1 MCVCA
6 CSCFFLFLLLVRV
19 GSACWWRSVLLLWCQ
34 CSLKLYYTLVVMLHG
49 PKRMLWISLH
59 LLIKELAKQTFI
71 FTFFYLKKTKKKTI
85 GLTYMFDRGYVL
97 WSLVPTL
104 MQVHFHCTTHGYIV
118 LKEESCSY
126 SSEFCYASF
135 QVIPQY

>member
-1 MCVCA
+1 MPVGGGV
-6 CSCFFLFLLLVRV
+6 FFFFFALVPVFFEISRYV
-19 GSACWWRSVLLLWCQ
+19 AWPKEDALNIIKFWW
-34 CSLKLYYTLVVMLHG
+34 LKDEQ
-49 PKRMLWISLH
+49 
-59 LLIKELAKQTFI
+59 ELI
-71 FTFFYLKKTKKKTI
+71 FTFFIKKKTPKKTI